1 MAVYGFFLSCLFGRQ
16 YLVNVAP
23 PNGTETT
30 FGEEFDG
37 VIPVYTLLQFFF
49 YMGWLKV
56 AEQLINPFGSDDD
69 DFDMNLVIDRNL
81 EVSFLAI
88 DHLSST
94 IPPEVPDI
102 WEDQE
107 VAEAPY
113 TKEAAEHKKAPFLGS
128 TANLGDND
136 DAPFLPME
144 SLYEIAG
151 KSNKAAFN
159 EDFLDSMNSLGVRRR
174 LVSQRTEENHR
185 GVTDSGLELDG
196 KRFDS
201 PNEFNNPVHSN
212 SYLGSGS
219 TYSRSRI
226 ANPYTKPNYSP
237 QYSRENTVQFGRERE
252 SSFRASVSEM
262 ESERTPLLQPTQS
275 DSKVD
280 IDLAPADF
288 EPGVGGVG
296 GTAASPEPDIRVI
309 QACTETGEVA
319 QIEVPA
325 PPSTNEHQNLPQS
338 DLISI
343 SEQTNIKD

>member
-69 DFDMNLVIDRNL
+69 DFDMKFGKI
-81 EVSFLAI
+81 
-88 DHLSST
+88 
-94 IPPEVPDI
+94 I